1 MNYSVE
7 ALTAELVPQAAK
19 LEAECFS
26 TPWSEESLMSETEKD
41 NSHFLAAVS
50 GSELL
55 GYIGVQEI
63 VGEAYITNVAVFGRY
78 RRCGIGRALLKSA
91 CDGAKMRKCEFIT
104 LEVRESN
111 KNAIALYE
119 SEGFEKAGVRK
130 NYYSLPTENG
140 IIYTKYFQYQERVK
154 NEDSGD

>member
-1 MNYSVE
+1 MNFEIVKMR
-7 ALTAELVPQAAK
+7 AEHIPEIAR

-26 TPWSEESLMSETEKD
+26 QPWSENALSEELKNE

-50 GSELL
+50 DRVL

-63 VGEAYITNVAVFGRY
+63 CGEAYITNVAVFGEY
-78 RRCGIGRALLKSA
+78 RKEGIGRKLLNEA
-91 CDGAKMRKCEFIT
+91 CSGAKERGCEFIT

-111 KNAIALYE
+111 SAAIALYE

-130 NYYSLPTENG
+130 NFYSSPTENG
-140 IIYTKYFQYQERVK
+140 IIYTKNFIK
-154 NEDSGD
+154 